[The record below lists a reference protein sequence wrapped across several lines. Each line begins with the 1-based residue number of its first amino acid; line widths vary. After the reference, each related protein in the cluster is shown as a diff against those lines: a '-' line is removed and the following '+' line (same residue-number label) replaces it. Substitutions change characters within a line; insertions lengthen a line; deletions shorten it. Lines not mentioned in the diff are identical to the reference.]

1 MASLLSLSFSSSSL
15 SSYYHLFFTFLA
27 FFLSALIFFLTHK
40 TKSKKLNL
48 PPGPPGWPIVGNLFQ
63 VANSGKPFFEYV
75 DGLRPKY
82 GPIFTLRMGTRTM
95 IILSD
100 AKLVH
105 EALVEKGQLFA
116 TRPRE
121 NPTRNIFSCNKFTV
135 NAALYGPVW
144 RSLRKNMV
152 QNMLSSS
159 RLREFRQ
166 VRDTAMEK
174 LIDRLRTE
182 AKSNDGVVWVL
193 KNARFAVFC
202 ILLSMCFGFEMDE
215 ETNEKFDQ
223 VMKTVLITLDPRID
237 DYLPILSPFF
247 SKQRKNALEV
257 RKQQIDF
264 MVPHIE
270 RRRKALKNPGSDKTA
285 TSFSYLDTLFNLE
298 IEGRKSSPTDPE
310 LVTLCSEFING
321 GTDTTGTAIEWGIAQ
336 LIANPLVQDK
346 LYEEIKAVVG
356 DRKVDE
362 KDVENMPYL
371 HAVVKELLRKHPPTY
386 FSLTHAVI
394 EPTTLA
400 GYDVPTD
407 VNVEIYLP
415 GISEDPKLWSNPSK
429 FDPERFVSGKED
441 ADMTGVTGVK
451 MMPFGVGRRI
461 CPGLSMATVH
471 VHLMLARM
479 VQEFEWSAYP
489 PGNELDFAG
498 KLEFTVVM
506 KNPLRAMVKSRV

>member
-1 MASLLSLSFSSSSL
+1 
-15 SSYYHLFFTFLA
+15 
-27 FFLSALIFFLTHK
+27 
-40 TKSKKLNL
+40 
-48 PPGPPGWPIVGNLFQ
+48 
-63 VANSGKPFFEYV
+63 
-75 DGLRPKY
+75 
-82 GPIFTLRMGTRTM
+82 MGTRTM

-144 RSLRKNMV
+144 RSLRRNMV

-159 RLREFRQ
+159 RLKEFRQ

-174 LIDRLRTE
+174 LINRLRTE

-223 VMKTVLITLDPRID
+223 VMKSVLMTLDPRID

-247 SKQRKNALEV
+247 SKQRKSALEV

-270 RRRKALKNPGSDKTA
+270 KRRKALKNPGSDKTA
-285 TSFSYLDTLFNLE
+285 TSFSYLDTLFDLK
-298 IEGRKSSPTDPE
+298 IENRNSSPTNPE

-336 LIANPLVQDK
+336 LIANPHVQDK
-346 LYEEIKAVVG
+346 LYEEIKVSVG

-386 FSLTHAVI
+386 FSLTHAVT

-429 FDPERFVSGKED
+429 FDPDRFVSGKED

-471 VHLMLARM
+471 IHLMLARM

-506 KNPLRAMVKSRV
+506 KNPLRAVIKSRV

>member
-1 MASLLSLSFSSSSL
+1 
-15 SSYYHLFFTFLA
+15 
-27 FFLSALIFFLTHK
+27 
-40 TKSKKLNL
+40 
-48 PPGPPGWPIVGNLFQ
+48 
-63 VANSGKPFFEYV
+63 
-75 DGLRPKY
+75 
-82 GPIFTLRMGTRTM
+82 M

-144 RSLRKNMV
+144 RSLRRNMV

-159 RLREFRQ
+159 RLKEFRQ

-174 LIDRLRTE
+174 LINRLRTE

-223 VMKTVLITLDPRID
+223 VMKSVLMTLDPRID

-270 RRRKALKNPGSDKTA
+270 KRRKALKNPGSDKTA
-285 TSFSYLDTLFNLE
+285 TSFSYLDTLFDLK
-298 IEGRKSSPTDPE
+298 IENRNSSPTNPE

-321 GTDTTGTAIEWGIAQ
+321 GTDTTGTH
-336 LIANPLVQDK
+336 K
-346 LYEEIKAVVG
+346 LF
-356 DRKVDE
+356 
-362 KDVENMPYL
+362 NC
-371 HAVVKELLRKHPPTY
+371 
-386 FSLTHAVI
+386 S
-394 EPTTLA
+394 
-400 GYDVPTD
+400 
-407 VNVEIYLP
+407 
-415 GISEDPKLWSNPSK
+415 
-429 FDPERFVSGKED
+429 
-441 ADMTGVTGVK
+441 
-451 MMPFGVGRRI
+451 
-461 CPGLSMATVH
+461 
-471 VHLMLARM
+471 
-479 VQEFEWSAYP
+479 
-489 PGNELDFAG
+489 
-498 KLEFTVVM
+498 
-506 KNPLRAMVKSRV
+506 